1 MATWRFRTACFFLL
15 FAGAGCGVA
24 QSPATKPGESSAP
37 GSSAS
42 GQPGP
47 SQPGSNQPGLNQK
60 EVLDYSVEWRL
71 IAAGDAKF
79 TWTSLSN
86 APMGASEVRLHLE
99 SKGLVSRLFRVDD
112 DYTVMLG
119 QNFCAQNTF
128 LVAHEGS
135 RNRETRV
142 TYDAQR
148 KQADYLEKDL
158 TKNTTA
164 THQVEIPACV
174 HDVLGAL
181 MVLRTLRLEP
191 GKTAQIPVSDGK
203 KFVQVK
209 VEAQRREQLK
219 TALGTVNTIRY
230 EAFLFDN
237 VLYKRSGHLHIW
249 MTDDERRLPVELQ
262 VRLQFTIGTITLR
275 LEKEEKS

>member
-1 MATWRFRTACFFLL
+1 MASWRFRTACFFLL

-24 QSPATKPGESSAP
+24 QSPATAPGESSAP
-37 GSSAS
+37 H
-42 GQPGP
+42 
-47 SQPGSNQPGLNQK
+47 K
-60 EVLDYSVEWRL
+60 EVLDYAVEWRL
-71 IAAGDAKF
+71 ISAGDAKF

-99 SKGLVSRLFRVDD
+99 SKGLVSRLFHVND
-112 DYTVMLG
+112 DYTSMLG
-119 QNFCAQNTF
+119 PNFCAQNTF
-128 LVAHEGS
+128 LVAHEGN

-148 KQADYLEKDL
+148 RQADYLEKDL
-158 TKNTTA
+158 TKNTTT
-164 THQVEIPACV
+164 THQVEIPPCV

-203 KFVQVK
+203 KSVEVK
-209 VEAQRREQLK
+209 VESQRREQLK
-219 TALGTVNTIRY
+219 TTLGTMNTIRY

-237 VLYKRSGHLHIW
+237 VLYKRSGHLQIW
-249 MTDDERRLPVELQ
+249 MTDDDRRLPVQLQ